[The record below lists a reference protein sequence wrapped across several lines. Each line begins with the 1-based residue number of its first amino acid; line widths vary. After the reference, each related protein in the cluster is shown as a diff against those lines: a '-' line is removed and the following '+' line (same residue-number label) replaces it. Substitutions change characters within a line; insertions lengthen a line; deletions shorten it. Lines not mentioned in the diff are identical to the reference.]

1 MRLNNARS
9 IITGSWKGLILGL
22 LLVCSPLGQDAI
34 AQEDPVTARLPHSPR
49 TSTELVKTGT
59 AVSPLASAFDIT
71 YYHLTL
77 NLDAQRD
84 PILVGRVRVEGRSI
98 GPVDSLVLDLSDDMT
113 LDIVFSS
120 TGDQLMTRHEGNM
133 ITIALS
139 TPLQPGE
146 SFGMD
151 VVYHGNPADVGFGSF
166 ETGVRAAGDPYIW
179 TLSEPYGAKE
189 WWPSEDHPSDKA
201 DSVRITV
208 TVPEPLVVGSNG
220 LLQSEVHHL
229 NNTVTFDWMHRYPI
243 ASYLVSIAAGD
254 YERRVDMYVRP
265 QNLRQQYGSASF
277 PIEHYAFRGS
287 PAYEGINAASGWRL
301 TSEAMAV
308 LEDWFGPYP
317 FAEEKYGN
325 AHVTFRGGMEH
336 QTLSSM
342 GNIGIELISHE
353 LAHQWFGDKITPFS
367 WRDLWLNEGFATMG
381 EMLVFESNPDFSS
394 VGLFLSDLYF
404 HRARLSSGTLVLA
417 DTTDIFNMFSF
428 PRVYAKGW
436 TVLRMIR
443 GMTGDA
449 VFREILRTYA
459 RSPGAAYGGANTKD
473 FQDVV
478 EQVTSRSYQAFFDQW
493 VYSGTGYPTYSA
505 TIEDISTGSGNRARI
520 ILAQT
525 QEPDVSNIDAFEMR
539 VWLQI
544 RTTVGSVLYNVEN
557 TLREQTYEVDL
568 PGAPLAVEV
577 DPERWIL
584 RGDAASAT
592 TLVEEGLPG
601 HLSVSIYP
609 NPTRSIIGF
618 RVDAPLGARPIAELY
633 DILGRRLWTR
643 AIGRAGG
650 VPIYEVI
657 DDIRLPAGTYLLR
670 VRSERTFVDRVV
682 TIIR

>member
-1 MRLNNARS
+1 MRLNDARS
-9 IITGSWKGLILGL
+9 VFAGSWKGLIFGIF
-22 LLVCSPLGQDAI
+22 LVCSSPGKDAT
-34 AQEDPVTARLPHSPR
+34 AQQDPVTARLPHAPR
-49 TSTELVKTGT
+49 ISSEPVQSGT

-77 NLDAQRD
+77 NIDAQRD
-84 PILVGRVRVEGRSI
+84 PILAGRVHVEGRSI
-98 GPVDSLVLDLSDDMT
+98 GPVDSLVLDLSDNMT

-120 TGDQLMTRHEGNM
+120 TGDQLMTRHEGNL
-133 ITIALS
+133 ITIALPV
-139 TPLQPGE
+139 PLQPGD

-151 VVYHGNPADVGFGSF
+151 IVYHGNPANVGFGSF
-166 ETGVRAAGDPYIW
+166 ETGVRAAGDPFIW

-220 LLQSEVHHL
+220 LLLSEVHHL
-229 NNTVTFDWMHRYPI
+229 DNTVSFDWMHRYPI

-254 YERRVDMYVRP
+254 YKRTVDSYVRP
-265 QNLRQQYGSASF
+265 QNLSQQFGSASF

-325 AHVTFRGGMEH
+325 AHVTFSGGMEH

-353 LAHQWFGDKITPFS
+353 LAHQWFGDKITPTS

-381 EMLVFESNPDFSS
+381 EMLVFESSSDFSS
-394 VGLFLSDLYF
+394 VGSFLSDLYF
-404 HRARLSSGTLVLA
+404 HRARLSTGTLVLA
-417 DTTDIFNMFSF
+417 DTSDIFNMFSF
-428 PRVYAKGW
+428 PRVYAKRW
-436 TVLRMIR
+436 MVLRMIR

-449 VFREILRTYA
+449 IFREILRSYA
-459 RSPGAAYGGANTKD
+459 NSPGAAYGGAKTKD

-478 EQVTSRSYQAFFDQW
+478 EQVTARSYQAFFDQW

-505 TIEDISTGSGNRARI
+505 AIEDISTGSGNRARI
-520 ILAQT
+520 TLRQT
-525 QEPDVSNIDAFEMR
+525 QGPDESNIDAFEMR

-544 RTTVGSVLYNVEN
+544 RTTAGSVLYNVEN
-557 TLREQTYEVDL
+557 TLREQSYEVTI
-568 PGAPLAVEV
+568 PGAPLGVEV

-584 RGDAASAT
+584 RGDASSAT
-592 TLVEEGLPG
+592 TVVEEGLPS
-601 HLSVSIYP
+601 HLSVSVYP
-609 NPTRSIIGF
+609 NPTGSVIGF
-618 RVDAPLGARPIAELY
+618 RVDAPSATRPIAELY
-633 DILGRRLWTR
+633 DILGRRVWTR
-643 AIGRAGG
+643 QIGRTNGA
-650 VPIYEVI
+650 PIYEVV
-657 DDIRLPAGTYLLR
+657 DDIRLPAGTYVLR
-670 VRSERTFVDRVV
+670 VRSQRTFVDRVA